1 MTFWRTLEDW
11 WKRNTE
17 NWIKIALLLILVLAA
32 FLRFYRLDAQSL
44 WADEGN
50 SVSLSGRSLDLIT
63 AGAAHDIH
71 PPLYYY
77 LLHFWMRVFG
87 NSEFSVRALSAL
99 LGTTLVYLTY
109 LLGRRLSRP
118 PSIPPQPWGGG
129 YFPIKEDSD
138 TMQKEVVII
147 DAVRS
152 PVGRH
157 NGVLSSVR
165 PDDLLAKVLKALM
178 ERTGVDPALVE
189 DVYSGCGNQAG
200 EDNRDVARM
209 SLLLA
214 GFPMEVSGIT
224 VNRNCS
230 SALDAVNL
238 AAKSIIVGEADIFI
252 GAGVECMSRAPWS
265 MPKPERPQPVGHPK
279 IWDTTIGWRYNN
291 PKLDALYPIISLGE
305 TAENIAD
312 EMGISR
318 EEQDAFAL
326 ESHRRAVEAIKA
338 GKFKDE
344 IVPIEVPQRKGPPK
358 IVDTDEH
365 PRYKIV
371 DGEYVLA
378 TSMELLA
385 RLRPVFRK
393 GGTVTAGNSSGI
405 NDGAAALLLM
415 SADKA
420 SELGAEA
427 DGTLGRLG
435 RGGRGPWRDGLW
447 GRCRPPR
454 NSSNGWALLWTTS
467 ASSN

>member
-1 MTFWRTLEDW
+1 M
-11 WKRNTE
+11 
-17 NWIKIALLLILVLAA
+17 
-32 FLRFYRLDAQSL
+32 QS
-44 WADEGN
+44 
-50 SVSLSGRSLDLIT
+50 
-63 AGAAHDIH
+63 
-71 PPLYYY
+71 
-77 LLHFWMRVFG
+77 
-87 NSEFSVRALSAL
+87 
-99 LGTTLVYLTY
+99 
-109 LLGRRLSRP
+109 
-118 PSIPPQPWGGG
+118 
-129 YFPIKEDSD
+129 
-138 TMQKEVVII
+138 EVVII

-152 PVGRH
+152 PVGKH
-157 NGVLSSVR
+157 NGGLSSVR
-165 PDDLLAKVLKALM
+165 PDDLLAEVFKALM

-238 AAKSIIVGEADIFI
+238 AAKSIIAGEGDVFI

-279 IWDTTIGWRYNN
+279 IWDTTVGWRYNN
-291 PKLDALYPIISLGE
+291 PRMDALYPIISLGE

-312 EMGISR
+312 DLGITR

-385 RLRPVFRK
+385 RLRPAFRK

-415 SADKA
+415 RADKA
-420 SELGAEA
+420 SELGLKPMARWVGSAVAGVDPGVMGYGPVPATQKLLKRLGLTIDDMGLIELNEA
-427 DGTLGRLG
+427 FAAQTLGVMRRLG
-435 RGGRGPWRDGLW
+435 MGHEITNVNGGAVALGHPTGCSGARILTTLLHEMKRRASQEKRPYYGLATLCV
-447 GRCRPPR
+447 GV
-454 NSSNGWALLWTTS
+454 GMG
-467 ASSN
+467 ASTIVEWLD